1 MTRGRPR
8 KAVTERQGRRAPL
21 LALPQQGSVVPVV
34 PAPPPHLLRSSRQL
48 WASLWASPL
57 AQVWDPVTD
66 RMAVEE
72 LVRLVDE
79 RERAWRAFRR
89 ERLVPGSQGQPRLNP
104 LWNLIQD
111 TTAQILQLSDRLG
124 LTPRARLQLGITFSQ
139 AAMGIAELN
148 RMLDEVE
155 DDDDGDVAL
164 ETDNH
169 AIAR

>member
-1 MTRGRPR
+1 MPRGRPR
-8 KAVTERQGRRAPL
+8 KAVTERQGWTSPL
-21 LALPQQGSVVPVV
+21 VALPRQGSVVPVV
-34 PAPPPHLLRSSRQL
+34 PAPPPHLLRSSREL

-72 LVRLVDE
+72 LVRFVDE

-89 ERLVPGSQGQPRLNP
+89 ERLVPGSKRQPRLNP
-104 LWNLIQD
+104 LWDLIQY

-148 RMLDEVE
+148 RLLDEAE
-155 DDDDGDVAL
+155 DDDDGDFAL
-164 ETDNH
+164 ETDDP

>member
-1 MTRGRPR
+1 MPRGRPR
-8 KAVTERQGRRAPL
+8 KAVTERQGRRSPL
-21 LALPQQGSVVPVV
+21 VALTRQDL
-34 PAPPPHLLRSSRQL
+34 PAVLPPPPPRLLRSTREL
-48 WASLWASPL
+48 WQSLWLSPL

-66 RMAVEE
+66 RLAVEE

-104 LWNLIQD
+104 LWRLIQD
-111 TTAQILQLSDRLG
+111 TTAQITQLSDRLG

-148 RMLDEVE
+148 RMLDDE
-155 DDDDGDVAL
+155 DDGDDAPGQAEDAAL
-164 ETDNH
+164 
-169 AIAR
+169 AR